1 MQSLDIA
8 QKDRRPADLGVLVGG
23 LVALWFAA
31 VAVVVYGGYL
41 VPASGGPPIPTALAI
56 VLPLVGFGLLYAFWP
71 AFRDYILTRD
81 IVLLT
86 VAQATR
92 VVGFV
97 FLGFYAYG
105 LLPGLFAWPAGL
117 GDVAVGIGA
126 VFVASRLAADQSVAA
141 ESRYAVF
148 HLVGLLDFVV
158 AVGTGVVASG
168 AFPGLYGGAITT
180 APMTVMPLG
189 MIPAFFVPFYAI
201 LHFAALLQV
210 RNRAGRE

>member
-1 MQSLDIA
+1 MQSLEAA
-8 QKDRRPADLGVLVGG
+8 QRGRQADFGVLIGG
-23 LVALWFAA
+23 LVALWFTA
-31 VAVVVYGGYL
+31 VAAVVYGGYL
-41 VPASGGPPIPTALAI
+41 VPTSGGPPIPTALAI
-56 VLPLVGFGLLYAFWP
+56 ALPLTGFALLYAIWP

-126 VFVASRLAADQSVAA
+126 VFLASRLAADRTVAA
-141 ESRYAVF
+141 SRRFAAV
-148 HLVGLLDFVV
+148 HVLGLLDFAV
-158 AVGTGVVASG
+158 AVGTGVIASG
-168 AFPGLYGGAITT
+168 AFPALYGGAITT

-201 LHFAALLQV
+201 LHIAALLQV
-210 RNRAGRE
+210 RNGTGRE